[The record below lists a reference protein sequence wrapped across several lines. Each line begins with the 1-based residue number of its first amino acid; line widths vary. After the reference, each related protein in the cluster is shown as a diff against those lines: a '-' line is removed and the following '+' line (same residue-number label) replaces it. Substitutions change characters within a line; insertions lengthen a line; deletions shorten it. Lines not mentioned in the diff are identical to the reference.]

1 MDLNPATD
9 DTPGPLT
16 AAAARDPKPFGFAL
30 LAVGVVGL
38 FAAIYFGYAAYTS
51 GRPPADAP
59 EGGEALGGL
68 VNRGFVVA
76 ALAGFGVA
84 LVGLG
89 VGIATMARVPADDP
103 RRRRTEARTL
113 ILTGGGLLGLVVMA
127 AGAFYVVYTFGVLT
141 DWLTDKTPPKQAW
154 QPVAALL
161 TVLVGAG
168 LAFLAAQPARAEER
182 NNPFL
187 RRLVYGGNLALAS
200 LLLLLALVVGNVLVG
215 LKVPNKLDT
224 TEAGFY
230 SLSDA
235 TKGYVADLQQPV
247 TFAAVIPD
255 GEDRSLSDIRRLLA
269 AFQEVNPGKV
279 KVQYYSP
286 NFSKDIATLRAK
298 YPLVGLNDLGVIV
311 ATGPDDANYSFVRAD
326 DFFQAGASGG
336 VSFQAEGKLIKE
348 MVFLSESKTKPV
360 VYALTGHGELE
371 VAPDPAG
378 GADAVGGRRQATKVR
393 AALEKANVEVKPLA
407 FPLKDPKV
415 PDDAAVVLVLDPTG
429 PLAPAEAA
437 ALTEYM
443 AKPRGDKKGK
453 LIVATGPRPKPDRTG
468 VAPTGLEDVLAP
480 FGVKLGTEYLL
491 TQPAR
496 GLGYQDVL
504 VAPSARLEEGGNPI
518 AAEFSTRSL
527 VLPTC
532 RRLELVP
539 APPGGPGPAA
549 ELLFGSQPGPIT
561 WLEADPPANPGK
573 LFEELLNDPEQQV
586 RKKATQR
593 RPWPVAAIAS
603 EGGAGRL
610 AVFGSGEA
618 FADPDRRAARPSDA
632 AADLVAVTVNW
643 LRDRPAV
650 ANIAAK
656 DYRTYT
662 LDRKASDTALLWL
675 PVGAV
680 LFGILALGIG
690 VWVFRRK

>member
-51 GRPPADAP
+51 GKPPADAP
-59 EGGEALGGL
+59 EGAEAVGGL

-76 ALAGFGVA
+76 ALAGLGVA

-269 AFQEVNPGKV
+269 AFQEVNPG
-279 KVQYYSP
+279 Q
-286 NFSKDIATLRAK
+286 
-298 YPLVGLNDLGVIV
+298 GE
-311 ATGPDDANYSFVRAD
+311 
-326 DFFQAGASGG
+326 GA
-336 VSFQAEGKLIKE
+336 VLLAQLQQ
-348 MVFLSESKTKPV
+348 
-360 VYALTGHGELE
+360 GHRH
-371 VAPDPAG
+371 PAG
-378 GADAVGGRRQATKVR
+378 QVPAGRAERPGGDRGHRAGRRQLQFR
-393 AALEKANVEVKPLA
+393 A
-407 FPLKDPKV
+407 
-415 PDDAAVVLVLDPTG
+415 G
-429 PLAPAEAA
+429 
-437 ALTEYM
+437 
-443 AKPRGDKKGK
+443 
-453 LIVATGPRPKPDRTG
+453 
-468 VAPTGLEDVLAP
+468 
-480 FGVKLGTEYLL
+480 
-491 TQPAR
+491 
-496 GLGYQDVL
+496 
-504 VAPSARLEEGGNPI
+504 
-518 AAEFSTRSL
+518 
-527 VLPTC
+527 
-532 RRLELVP
+532 
-539 APPGGPGPAA
+539 
-549 ELLFGSQPGPIT
+549 
-561 WLEADPPANPGK
+561 
-573 LFEELLNDPEQQV
+573 
-586 RKKATQR
+586 
-593 RPWPVAAIAS
+593 
-603 EGGAGRL
+603 GRL
-610 AVFGSGEA
+610 LPGRGE
-618 FADPDRRAARPSDA
+618 RRGVVPGRGQAHQGDGVPERVQDQAGGVRP
-632 AADLVAVTVNW
+632 
-643 LRDRPAV
+643 
-650 ANIAAK
+650 
-656 DYRTYT
+656 
-662 LDRKASDTALLWL
+662 
-675 PVGAV
+675 
-680 LFGILALGIG
+680 
-690 VWVFRRK
+690 